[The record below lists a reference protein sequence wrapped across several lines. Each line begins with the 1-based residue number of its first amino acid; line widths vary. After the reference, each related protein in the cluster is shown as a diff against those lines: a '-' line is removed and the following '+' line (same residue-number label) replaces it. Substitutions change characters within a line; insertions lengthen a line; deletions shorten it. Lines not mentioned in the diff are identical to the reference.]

1 MEQLMPQVNLN
12 VNGSDEQVDAPD
24 DMPLLWA
31 LRDLMGLTG
40 SKYGCG
46 IGQCGACTVHLNGAP
61 VRSCLLP
68 VGQVAGQAI
77 TTIEGLADGG
87 SLHALQEAW
96 IEKDVA
102 QCGYCQSG
110 QIMSAAALLQSNP
123 EPTDEDID
131 AAMAGNYCRCGTYIR
146 IRDAIH
152 AAAMSIEVAGAA
164 K

>member
-1 MEQLMPQVNLN
+1 MPKFSIT
-12 VNGSDEQVDAPD
+12 VNGADAQVDAPD

-68 VGQVAGQAI
+68 VGQVSGQAI
-77 TTIEGLADGG
+77 TTIEGLADGDA
-87 SLHALQEAW
+87 LHALQQAW

-123 EPTDEDID
+123 EPTDADID

-146 IRDAIH
+146 IREAIH
-152 AAAMSIEVAGAA
+152 VAAMSVDAAAA